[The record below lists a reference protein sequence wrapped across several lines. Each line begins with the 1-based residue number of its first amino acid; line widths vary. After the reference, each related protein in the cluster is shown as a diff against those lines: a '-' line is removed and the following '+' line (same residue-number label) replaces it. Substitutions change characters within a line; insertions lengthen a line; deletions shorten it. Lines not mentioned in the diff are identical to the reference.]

1 MKREAAETVGVA
13 GAGLAGG
20 QTMRFCQRFLEAT
33 GTSIS
38 DLAAGA
44 RDPAVLASV
53 LDFILTDDALVI
65 AFCDSAGLPYTSPL
79 SARAFLPGGEATHWT

>member
-1 MKREAAETVGVA
+1 MKRESAETVGLQALGWLVGSDEVLPA
-13 GAGLAGG
+13 
-20 QTMRFCQRFLEAT
+20 FLGST
-33 GTSIS
+33 GTSIN